1 MLWFKAH
8 IIYQGIRGIE
18 SKVILTTAYGKI
30 KDAVDA
36 IKAGAYN
43 FVEKNQDEELKLT
56 IRPAVEQVEL
66 LRESKTIK
74 TPK

>member
-56 IRPAVEQVEL
+56 IRGL
-66 LRESKTIK
+66 
-74 TPK
+74 